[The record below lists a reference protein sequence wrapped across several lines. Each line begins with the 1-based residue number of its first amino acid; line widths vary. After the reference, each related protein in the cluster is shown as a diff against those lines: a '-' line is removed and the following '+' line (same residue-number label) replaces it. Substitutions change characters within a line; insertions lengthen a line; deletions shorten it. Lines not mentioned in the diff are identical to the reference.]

1 VSRKVG
7 RGCVYIVGAG
17 PGDPELLTLRAAAVL
32 AEADVVFHDQLVS
45 DEVLA
50 MAPADAQVFNVG
62 HRAGDGP
69 RDVAR
74 IAETM
79 AACARQGLVVLRLKG
94 GDPFVFGRGGEELHA
109 LRALGVR
116 CEAVSGVSSALA
128 GPAAAGI
135 PVTHRGVSASIVI
148 VTGHQR
154 DPERPPRWQRL
165 RGDTVVIL
173 MGSARLA
180 ALCEEM
186 LAAGW
191 DPATPAAV
199 VMAATTTRQR
209 QVAGSIGDIAERA
222 EGAGLGPPSILIV
235 GEVVTLSAELLA
247 GGRPAGGRVHPGRRS
262 GGSPPKEG
270 LPAQV
275 GVTT

>member
-1 VSRKVG
+1 MSRKVERG
-7 RGCVYIVGAG
+7 RVYIVGAG

-45 DEVLA
+45 DDVLEMVA
-50 MAPADAQVFNVG
+50 AGAQVFNVG

-69 RDVAR
+69 REVAA

-79 AACARQGLVVLRLKG
+79 AAYARRGLVVLRLKG

-109 LRALGVR
+109 LQGLGVH

-135 PVTHRGVSASIVI
+135 PLTHRGISASIVI

-154 DPERPPRWQRL
+154 DPERPLRWERL
-165 RGDTVVIL
+165 RGDTVVVL
-173 MGSARLA
+173 MGSTRLA

-209 QVAGSIGDIAERA
+209 QVAGSVGDIAERA
-222 EGAGLGPPSILIV
+222 GQAGLGPPSILIV
-235 GEVVTLSAELLA
+235 GEVVALSTGLLA
-247 GGRPAGGRVHPGRRS
+247 GGSPHEGRPAH
-262 GGSPPKEG
+262 
-270 LPAQV
+270 A
-275 GVTT
+275 GVTR